1 MLRPITEITFHG
13 WPVYVVEDEGFDTWD
28 AAAGYRAHLEE
39 VDEENERLAAVV
51 RRSQMTMKHGY

>member
-1 MLRPITEITFHG
+1 MLRPITEITLRG

-39 VDEENERLAAVV
+39 LDEENERLAEAK
-51 RRSQMTMKHGY
+51 RRSSGTMKHGY